1 MAWRNKNRDNAP
13 IGQTCPMID
22 SVLSRIGRIYQ
33 DDEPISKADLAEL
46 EALMEKIRSA
56 NSTLRD
62 WGNEQCNLA
71 MDYEDEV
78 DEERRKNDDLSRQIA
93 SLESEIKDLENE
105 LHSQNA

>member
-1 MAWRNKNRDNAP
+1 MAWRNRNKDNAP

-22 SVLSRIGRIYQ
+22 SVLSRIGMIYQ

-62 WGNEQCNLA
+62 WGNEQYNLA
-71 MDYEDEV
+71 MDYEEEL
-78 DEERRKNDDLSRQIA
+78 DEERRKNEDLARRIA
-93 SLESEIKDLENE
+93 SLEDTIKDLEVS
-105 LHSQNA
+105 LDTQNA